1 MNSILIVG
9 VIVFSGFICGEIAKK
24 IKLPKITGY
33 IIAGVLLNPDLSGII
48 PANFIAHTDLVTN
61 LCLCFITF
69 SIGGTLLYSRIKRLG
84 RGVLSITFCEA
95 EFAFLAVTLGFLAVT
110 PFFIHVSG
118 ASWFATFIPAS
129 VLLGSLA
136 SPTDPSATLAVT
148 QEYKARGRV
157 CSTIMGV
164 AAFDDVFG
172 IINFS
177 LAIVIARVFV
187 TGSSFSIYNSLVQPL
202 LVVIG
207 SIILGI
213 AFGLIFNWITSF
225 IKKETEGVFIVLI
238 LGILAFCFGTAKFLN
253 FDELLSTMTMGAVV
267 VNYNTKSKMIFKIL
281 ERYTDELIFVVFFTI
296 SGMYLN
302 FSVLASCF
310 GLVLLFVIFRD
321 AGKILGA
328 WTGAVIAKSP
338 SAIRK
343 YTAGGLIPQGGIV
356 IGLAL
361 IIRQNSIFNNFSDIV
376 ISIIIGATVIHE
388 FIGPILAKMALLKAG
403 EIKEGV

>member
-1 MNSILIVG
+1 V
-9 VIVFSGFICGEIAKK
+9 
-24 IKLPKITGY
+24 Y
-33 IIAGVLLNPDLSGII
+33 
-48 PANFIAHTDLVTN
+48 
-61 LCLCFITF
+61 
-69 SIGGTLLYSRIKRLG
+69 KRQ
-84 RGVLSITFCEA
+84 
-95 EFAFLAVTLGFLAVT
+95 
-110 PFFIHVSG
+110 
-118 ASWFATFIPAS
+118 

>member
-1 MNSILIVG
+1 MPFWPLHS
-9 VIVFSGFICGEIAKK
+9 VFWQLRHFLFTFPG
-24 IKLPKITGY
+24 P
-33 IIAGVLLNPDLSGII
+33 AGLLHL
-48 PANFIAHTDLVTN
+48 
-61 LCLCFITF
+61 F
-69 SIGGTLLYSRIKRLG
+69 S
-84 RGVLSITFCEA
+84 F
-95 EFAFLAVTLGFLAVT
+95 
-110 PFFIHVSG
+110 
-118 ASWFATFIPAS
+118 
-129 VLLGSLA
+129 LLGSLA
-136 SPTDPSATLAVT
+136 SPTDPSATLAVV
-148 QEYKARGRV
+148 QEYKARGKV
-157 CSTIMGV
+157 TSTIMGV
-164 AAFDDVFG
+164 AAFDDVTG

-177 LAIVIARVFV
+177 LAIVIARVFM
-187 TGSSFSIYNSLVQPL
+187 TGGSFSIYSSLLQPL
-202 LVVIG
+202 LVVVA

-213 AFGLIFNWITSF
+213 AFGLIFNLITSF

-238 LGILAFCFGTAKFLN
+238 LGILAFCFGIARYLH

-267 VNYNTKSKMIFKIL
+267 VNYNAKSNTIFKIL

-321 AGKILGA
+321 AGKILGT

-338 SAIRK
+338 SAIKK

-361 IIRQNSIFNNFSDIV
+361 IIRQNSIFNDFSDIV

-388 FIGPILAKMALLKAG
+388 FVGPIFTKLALIKAG
-403 EIKEGV
+403 EIKEDIG

>member
-1 MNSILIVG
+1 MLIVG
-9 VIVFSGFICGEIAKK
+9 VIVFGGFICGEIAKK

-33 IIAGVLLNPDLSGII
+33 IIAGVLLNPDVSGII
-48 PANFIAHTDLVTN
+48 PADFITHTDLVAN

-69 SIGGTLLYSRIKRLG
+69 SIGGTLLYSRIKKLG
-84 RGVLSITFCEA
+84 RGIISITFCEA
-95 EFAFLAVTLGFLAVT
+95 EFAFLVVTLGFLAVT

-118 ASWFATFIPAS
+118 ASWFATFIPVS

-136 SPTDPSATLAVT
+136 SPTDPSATMAVV

-157 CSTIMGV
+157 SSTIMGV

-177 LAIVIARVFV
+177 LAIVIARIFV
-187 TGSSFSIYNSLVQPL
+187 TGGSFSIYSSLVQPL
-202 LVVIG
+202 LIVIG

-238 LGILAFCFGTAKFLN
+238 LGILAFCFGIARYLH

-267 VNYNTKSKMIFKIL
+267 VNYNTKSNTIFKIL

-296 SGMYLN
+296 SGMYLD

-321 AGKILGA
+321 AGKILGT

-338 SAIRK
+338 SAIKK

-361 IIRQNSIFNNFSDIV
+361 LIRQNSVFSNFSDIV
-376 ISIIIGATVIHE
+376 ISIIIGSTVIHE
-388 FIGPILAKMALLKAG
+388 FVGPILTKLALLKAG
-403 EIKEGV
+403 EINKGV

>member
-1 MNSILIVG
+1 MNSMLIVG

-33 IIAGVLLNPDLSGII
+33 ILAGVLLNPDVSGII
-48 PANFIAHTDLVTN
+48 PVDFIIHTDLVTN

-84 RGVLSITFCEA
+84 KGVISITLCEA

-118 ASWFATFIPAS
+118 ASWFATFIPVS

-136 SPTDPSATLAVT
+136 SPTDPSATLAVV
-148 QEYKARGRV
+148 QEYKARGKV
-157 CSTIMGV
+157 TSTIMGV
-164 AAFDDVFG
+164 AAFDDVTG

-187 TGSSFSIYNSLVQPL
+187 TGSGFSIYSSLVQPL

-207 SIILGI
+207 SIALGI
-213 AFGLIFNWITSF
+213 AFGLIFNWVTSF
-225 IKKETEGVFIVLI
+225 IKKETEGVYIVLI
-238 LGILAFCFGTAKFLN
+238 LGILAFCFGIARYLH

-267 VNYNTKSKMIFKIL
+267 VNYNAKSNMVFKIL

-296 SGMYLN
+296 SGMYLD

-310 GLVLLFVIFRD
+310 GLVLLFVLFRD
-321 AGKILGA
+321 AGKILGT
-328 WTGAVIAKSP
+328 WTGAVISKAPPK
-338 SAIRK
+338 IKK

-361 IIRQNSIFNNFSDIV
+361 VIRQNSIFSNFSDIV

-388 FIGPILAKMALLKAG
+388 FVGPIFIKLALMKAG
-403 EIKEGV
+403 EINKGG